1 MLSDLSL
8 FAEVAMQEAKTRL
21 IYDFQSYFYDQL
33 ASGTLARRQR
43 GAIRRM
49 NIKPGQRVLDVGIG
63 TGLSLDAYPRDCH
76 VVGLDLS
83 ERMLAKTRQKVA
95 RRNLQNVDL
104 LCADA
109 MFCNFVPQSFDHIL
123 LSHVIS
129 VVSDPVRLIRLAY
142 YLGKPGCR
150 LVIINHF
157 RSANRLMGLFEKLI
171 CPLCMNLGWRSDLS
185 LQQLIRSTGLPIDY
199 RYKIEPLDLWETVFA
214 RIPDA
219 IDQASGQ
226 LAELRRSA

>member
-1 MLSDLSL
+1 
-8 FAEVAMQEAKTRL
+8 MQETKTRL

-33 ASGTLARRQR
+33 ASRTLARRQR
-43 GAIRRM
+43 RAIARM
-49 NIKPGQRVLDVGIG
+49 GIQPGQRILDVGIG
-63 TGLSLDAYPRDCH
+63 TGLSLDAYPRGCH

-83 ERMLAKTRQKVA
+83 ERMLSKARQKVA
-95 RRNLQNVDL
+95 RTNLQNVDL
-104 LCADA
+104 VCADA
-109 MFCNFVPQSFDHIL
+109 MFCNFASQSFDHIL

-129 VVSDPVRLIRLAY
+129 VVSDPVRLVRLAY

-150 LVIINHF
+150 MVIINHF

-185 LQQLIRSTGLPIDY
+185 LQKLIRSTGLHIDY

-214 RIPDA
+214 RIPDSVDCTA
-219 IDQASGQ
+219 VQRRD
-226 LAELRRSA
+226 LRRSA